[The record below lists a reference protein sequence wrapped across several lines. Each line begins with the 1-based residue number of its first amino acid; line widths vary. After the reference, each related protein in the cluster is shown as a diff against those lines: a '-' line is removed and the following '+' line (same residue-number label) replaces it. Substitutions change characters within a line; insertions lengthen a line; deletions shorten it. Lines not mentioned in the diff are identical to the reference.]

1 MRTFNYLIMLF
12 GILLMTSC
20 AQFTRYQTG
29 RTLGKG
35 NTMIGGK
42 ASLSGVAIN
51 QPGLTAF
58 PELGAYIQHGIIED
72 LDVGLSISSN
82 TSVMGFAKYQFLG
95 DKYSKYAGSLE
106 LDVESVIGGNQFYDG
121 TYPLRYGISAP
132 LSMHQGNFAYILQPQ
147 YLNQQ
152 IVNDN
157 TSSHFLGSTFG
168 YYKETQKRF
177 DFSLGLTYMFVYNQ
191 NFVKTNENFYQAGL
205 VFHFKSKRMR
215 QSALDD
221 Y

>member
-1 MRTFNYLIMLF
+1 MRYCNYLV
-12 GILLMTSC
+12 ILCGLIFLSSC

-35 NTMIGGK
+35 NTMIGAK
-42 ASLSGVAIN
+42 ASLAGVAVN

-58 PELGAYIQHGIIED
+58 PELGAYVQYGIIDD
-72 LDVGLSISSN
+72 LDIGVSISSN
-82 TSVMGFAKYQFLG
+82 TSVMGFTKYQFLG
-95 DKYSKYAGSLE
+95 DKYSKFAGSIE
-106 LDVESVIGGNQFYDG
+106 LDVESVLGGNELYDG
-121 TYPLRYGISAP
+121 TYPLRFAISAP
-132 LSMHQGNFAYILQPQ
+132 LSMHQNNFAYILQPQ

-157 TSSHFLGSTFG
+157 NSSHFLGSTFG

-205 VFHFKSKRMR
+205 VFHFKSKGMR
-215 QSALDD
+215 QSAPDD